1 MLQIASKT
9 FLRTQ
14 SDARLAALAAAGNEV
29 AFAAIVERHSRLL
42 AGACRRVLPEARV
55 EDAVQQAFMAAWSA
69 LRRGDDVRE
78 LRPWLLRIARNTA
91 LNALRVTGY
100 DYDILRDSL
109 QAAEAPPA
117 ELERREVIRSTLAG
131 LAALPESQRE
141 ALLGS
146 AVHGTP
152 HADIARE
159 LGVSEG
165 AVRQLVLRARMTL
178 RAAASAVV
186 PLPAVKW
193 LAAAGQ
199 HGEPSTARI
208 AELAAGAAPV
218 GAGVAAGLAKT
229 SAVVAIAGGAAV
241 TPALVERVDRHRN
254 RAPVAPA
261 VVERSGAANEPAG
274 EAHASHTDASASAPL
289 RPSFV
294 RASRGGDGPG
304 PREDREGDEERDDDG
319 RRARRRA
326 QRERDEDGYGEVV
339 RRGGTASADRDEVDE
354 LADDAGS
361 GEQQEGAEP
370 PTVAPAPAGA
380 AAPTAAPGPPVP
392 QPAVAPSEPDEPAE
406 TQSE

>member
-1 MLQIASKT
+1 MLQTASKT

-29 AFAAIVERHSRLL
+29 AFAAIVERHSRML

-100 DYDILRDSL
+100 DHDILRDSL
-109 QAAEAPPA
+109 QATEAPPA

-218 GAGVAAGLAKT
+218 GAGVAAVLAKT
-229 SAVVAIAGGAAV
+229 SAVVVIAGGAAV

-254 RAPVAPA
+254 QAPVAPA
-261 VVERSGAANEPAG
+261 VVERSGAANGPAG
-274 EAHASHTDASASAPL
+274 EAHASHTDAYAPL

-294 RASRGGDGPG
+294 RASRGGDGPD
-304 PREDREGDEERDDDG
+304 PREDREGDEGRDDERDDDG

-326 QRERDEDGYGEVV
+326 QRERDEDGYREVV
-339 RRGGTASADRDEVDE
+339 RRGGAASADRDVVDE
-354 LADDAGS
+354 LADEAGP
-361 GEQQEGAEP
+361 GEQREGAEP
-370 PTVAPAPAGA
+370 PTVAPAPAAA

-392 QPAVAPSEPDEPAE
+392 QPAVVTIEPDE